1 MPSAALASAW
11 LLASSFQKLS
21 HLRGI
26 LGKQS
31 QAVAALLCLS
41 VSLPIGPRGNP
52 EEESSA

>member
-1 MPSAALASAW
+1 MPSANLASAW